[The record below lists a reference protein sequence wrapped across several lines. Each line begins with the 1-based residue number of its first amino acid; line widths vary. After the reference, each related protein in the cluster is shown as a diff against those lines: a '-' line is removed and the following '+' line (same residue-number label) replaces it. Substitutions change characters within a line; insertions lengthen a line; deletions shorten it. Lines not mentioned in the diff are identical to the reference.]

1 MLEFLKRLTG
11 RVAKV
16 PVEEPS
22 SEQPS
27 WRPDRPPQPPEPE
40 GPKPLSTLRPDST
53 PSLKTAG
60 LTDNDLKKSAE

>member
-11 RVAKV
+11 RGAKA

-22 SEQPS
+22 AEQPS

-40 GPKPLSTLRPDST
+40 GPKRFSTLQPGST
-53 PSLKTAG
+53 PSLKAAG
-60 LTDNDLKKSAE
+60 LTDDAQDKPGE